1 MDYIYAILGKYCCKI
16 SNWVWAKRWENREEG
31 TGYKKK

>member
-16 SNWVWAKRWENREEG
+16 SNWVWAKRWEKREEG